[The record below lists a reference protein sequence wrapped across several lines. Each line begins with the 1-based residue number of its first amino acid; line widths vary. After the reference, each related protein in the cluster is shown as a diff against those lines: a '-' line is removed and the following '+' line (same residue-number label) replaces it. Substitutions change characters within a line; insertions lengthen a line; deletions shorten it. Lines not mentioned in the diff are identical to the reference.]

1 MKILS
6 YNVNGI
12 RAAMKKGLIDFIQSE
27 NPDILGFQE
36 LKANQEDID
45 VKAFQDI
52 GYHSYWLSAE
62 KKGYSGVGI
71 ITRDKPIEV
80 IEGMGHEFF
89 DKEGRTLIAI
99 YKDFTLVNTYFPSG
113 TSGDERQ
120 RLKYEFLDFYF
131 KFIAELKN

>member
-45 VKAFQDI
+45 VKALP
-52 GYHSYWLSAE
+52 G
-62 KKGYSGVGI
+62 
-71 ITRDKPIEV
+71 
-80 IEGMGHEFF
+80 
-89 DKEGRTLIAI
+89 
-99 YKDFTLVNTYFPSG
+99 
-113 TSGDERQ
+113 
-120 RLKYEFLDFYF
+120 
-131 KFIAELKN
+131 

>member
-62 KKGYSGVGI
+62 KKGYSGVG
-71 ITRDKPIEV
+71 RY
-80 IEGMGHEFF
+80 G
-89 DKEGRTLIAI
+89 A
-99 YKDFTLVNTYFPSG
+99 
-113 TSGDERQ
+113 
-120 RLKYEFLDFYF
+120 
-131 KFIAELKN
+131 